1 MKKTG
6 RATKVDKENKEVI
19 EKQGYKIGKDG
30 NSYKCRFGFPKP
42 TIGYDHVYTD
52 THEGPEVLIACPRN
66 PKVAPEGGTFT
77 IMQEDPTKLELKLLR
92 NHPHIN
98 SHIPEIGLIWKGQ
111 TDAAPV
117 RSAEQAE
124 EYLTKYMTKNP
135 EASKDHERALKS
147 VVSKKNANIPAKS
160 AVQSMFMEM
169 TKMDKP
175 KEAACLEI
183 LKHRHYME
191 FSVPIR
197 HVSLG
202 HLKKLDLDKEGHEL
216 VMADEKSMAD
226 AYFNRDQ
233 DENFAKLCEEYEKDP
248 KEYYRKLAKFQPEW
262 KYPVEPKEISLYWYV
277 AYFTKGWKMTVQ
289 QHCPHFTPAFKRP
302 PNKFSNPE
310 GHALWAR
317 ATMLQHIP
325 GVKPETLQDEF
336 ESIND
341 AMHHF
346 VYESGYC
353 PNLEKEKYEKACI
366 NRKELGLA
374 EEDEEDEEEELQE
387 PELCPSI
394 EGK

>member
-6 RATKVDKENKEVI
+6 RATKVDKANKEVI

-52 THEGPEVLIACPRN
+52 TYEGPEVLIACPRN